1 MRLTQVLKLLDN
13 WLLITTITSELSLI
27 VSYLIKVP
35 IGKINLK
42 NDFAANNY
50 VLAEEYINLSQA
62 ANVG

>member
-27 VSYLIKVP
+27 VNYLIKVP
-35 IGKINLK
+35 ICKINLK
-42 NDFAANNY
+42 NYFAANNY